1 MLDLKL
7 LTRNF
12 HDQLCERVEL
22 NDEELL
28 VYISAYEWENLD
40 LKERILIVQIE

>member
-12 HDQLCERVEL
+12 HDQLCEKVEL
-22 NDEELL
+22 NGEELI
-28 VYISAYEWENLD
+28 VYISAYECGDKYYHDGLCEN
-40 LKERILIVQIE
+40 RI